1 MKLFNSNQFKSIQFK
16 SLILGLFLVMGCVP
30 DENLSIENQL
40 LEESKTGSQM
50 DLNKVEIAKEFS
62 LILGSL
68 MEQKNHRLE
77 LTNLMES
84 FDPFADQITLAA
96 VFGKTESM
104 GQSELQK
111 LEETE
116 NYLGSRKSVNFLGEA
131 IVEHTLQNMKILKSI
146 ENSFGS
152 YFARLSSKNANVSQ
166 KEALKEYFSVQGL
179 VLHIP
184 YEEKF
189 DWGNLQG
196 AITTTYD
203 PLIRDDWNEGYLFN
217 LSGSRLSE
225 ATGTLV
231 PVVNDDYSFENP
243 TIVVTYFEEDDFMA
257 TPPEPTLPTPAAN
270 AVILGYN
277 VNHSSISQSDILF
290 TNIPEMQLTSN
301 DYVGLFGSFTKVRL
315 YRGSNKLKVNFDGTV
330 GSSADGETFRYSE
343 VRFTKDDARF
353 KRWKAVNIQFDPD
366 WDMSENSQQLIFFT
380 DHNLSGTAKA
390 KASAKVG
397 YDFIEKKPTAEF
409 TTSVDVEVELGG
421 STFRTNSELSRRS
434 VLAHIVGDTSHGTR
448 LRNGNEYNVKPIGH
462 LRFYFEHYFTDL
474 PG

>member
-1 MKLFNSNQFKSIQFK
+1 
-16 SLILGLFLVMGCVP
+16 MGCVP
-30 DENLSIENQL
+30 DENLSVENHL
-40 LEESKTGSQM
+40 LEKIKEERQI
-50 DLNKVEIAKEFS
+50 DPAKVEIAKEFS

-68 MEQKNHRLE
+68 MEEKKHRLE
-77 LTNLMES
+77 LTQLMES
-84 FDPFADQITLAA
+84 LDSFADHVTLAA
-96 VFGKTESM
+96 VFGKTENM

-111 LEETE
+111 WRALE
-116 NYLGSRKSVNFLGEA
+116 YQFGLRKASLFLGDA
-131 IVEHTLQNMKILKSI
+131 IVERTLQNIRDFESI
-146 ENSFGS
+146 ENSFAS
-152 YFARLSSKNANVSQ
+152 YFARVASENANVSQ
-166 KEALKEYFSVQGL
+166 KEALKEYFSEQGL
-179 VLHIP
+179 VIHIP

-189 DWGNLQG
+189 DWDNLHG

-203 PLIRDDWNEGYLFN
+203 PLIRDDWNEGFLFN
-217 LSGSRLSE
+217 ISGSRISSTE
-225 ATGTLV
+225 RTLV
-231 PVVNDDYSFENP
+231 PVVNDDYSYENP
-243 TIVVTYFEEDDFMA
+243 TLVVTYFEEDDFM
-257 TPPEPTLPTPAAN
+257 TTSPEPTLPTPAAS

-277 VNHSSISQSDILF
+277 VNHTSISQSDILF
-290 TNIPEMQLTSN
+290 TNIPEMQLISN

-330 GSSADGETFRYSE
+330 GSSADGDTFRYSE
-343 VRFTKDDARF
+343 IRFTKDDARL

-380 DHNLSGTAKA
+380 DHNLKATAKA

-434 VLAHIVGDTSHGTR
+434 ILAHIVGDTGHGTR
-448 LRNGNEYNVKPIGH
+448 LRNNNQYNVKPIGH
-462 LRFYFEHYFTDL
+462 LRFYLEHYFTDI